1 MFSRFV
7 DVQVFRVIV
16 RLEVLARG
24 FFFRLFFPFISERS
38 LQEVF
43 SSFLK
48 SG

>member
-24 FFFRLFFPFISERS
+24 FFFVVFSFRLFQRG
-38 LQEVF
+38 VYKK
-43 SSFLK
+43 SFLVF
-48 SG
+48 